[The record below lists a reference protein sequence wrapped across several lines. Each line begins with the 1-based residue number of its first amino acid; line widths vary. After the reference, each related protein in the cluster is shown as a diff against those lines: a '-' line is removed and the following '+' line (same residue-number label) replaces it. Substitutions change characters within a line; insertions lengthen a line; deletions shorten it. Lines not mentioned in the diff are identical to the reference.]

1 MPRWR
6 SSVAWWRD
14 TRGSSRNGSSSSA
27 FPSVSPSYSVD
38 VPPPSPIDE
47 KTVSFR
53 SPPQRPLPQGRSA
66 ATLRSSVHFCRA
78 CNHPLHLQGRAAVRA
93 SRAGDDWCD
102 QRGVQLKAHQVSNAC
117 FTVVPTLIA
126 SLFSATVRT
135 APRPP
140 SSRSC
145 RGRSAPSS
153 KPR

>member
-1 MPRWR
+1 
-6 SSVAWWRD
+6 
-14 TRGSSRNGSSSSA
+14 
-27 FPSVSPSYSVD
+27 
-38 VPPPSPIDE
+38 
-47 KTVSFR
+47 
-53 SPPQRPLPQGRSA
+53 
-66 ATLRSSVHFCRA
+66 
-78 CNHPLHLQGRAAVRA
+78 
-93 SRAGDDWCD
+93 
-102 QRGVQLKAHQVSNAC
+102 VSNAC